1 MEKIR
6 VERNESMVRL
16 WNDSEGIALY
26 VFTNPER
33 GKDRF
38 CEVISSIKP
47 IPQGREGI
55 DYVNNVIDELRQFAR
70 ENLPEVYYRSRED
83 IRKTLSKKYPSL
95 VAEHIEALTTLNM
108 TDEELI
114 FDLRKKYPS
123 ASEDMLASYA
133 RDEEN
138 NAHCILDADY
148 DVAMYEYGMEHDDDE
163 GCSNWQPT
171 DK

>member
-6 VERNESMVRL
+6 VERNESIVIL
-16 WNDSEGIALY
+16 WNDKEGVGVHID
-26 VFTNPER
+26 TNLEWGKER
-33 GKDRF
+33 VHVVMKTILIMEMG
-38 CEVISSIKP
+38 IGI
-47 IPQGREGI
+47 I
-55 DYVNNVIDELRQFAR
+55 DYLIKVTDEINQFAR

-83 IRKTLSKKYPSL
+83 VRKMVSKQFSNL
-95 VAEHIEALTTLNM
+95 VPEHIDALTTLNM

-114 FDLRKKYPS
+114 YDLRKKYPS

-138 NAHCILDADY
+138 NAFCILDADY

>member
-1 MEKIR
+1 MGKIR

-16 WNDSEGIALY
+16 WNDTEGITLHI
-26 VFTNPER
+26 FTNPER

-47 IPQGREGI
+47 FPQEREGI
-55 DYVNNVIDELRQFAR
+55 DHVNNVIDGLKQFAR
-70 ENLPEVYYRSRED
+70 ENFPEVYYRSRED

-95 VAEHIEALTTLNM
+95 VAEHLDALTTLNM